1 MSAYDSRRVMLDA
14 GLTAL
19 ALRALHERDGH
30 YPFVDPYT
38 ARRRSHSGHQARP
51 TTHPVSR
58 RERASQW
65 FGPWFGLW
73 RHIVTPRLGTLWLRR
88 LTLHG
93 TAFESDSR

>member
-1 MSAYDSRRVMLDA
+1 MSAYDSHRVMLDA
-14 GLTAL
+14 GRKAL

-38 ARRRSHSGHQARP
+38 ARRRSPAGHRAGLTIHSA
-51 TTHPVSR
+51 SR

-65 FGPWFGLW
+65 SGLW
-73 RHIVTPRLGTLWLRR
+73 RRLVAPRLGTLWLRR

>member
-1 MSAYDSRRVMLDA
+1 MSAYDSHRVMLDA
-14 GLTAL
+14 GRTAL

-38 ARRRSHSGHQARP
+38 ARRRSHSGHRARA
-51 TTHPVSR
+51 TIHPVSR
-58 RERASQW
+58 RERAW
-65 FGPWFGLW
+65 EWFGLW